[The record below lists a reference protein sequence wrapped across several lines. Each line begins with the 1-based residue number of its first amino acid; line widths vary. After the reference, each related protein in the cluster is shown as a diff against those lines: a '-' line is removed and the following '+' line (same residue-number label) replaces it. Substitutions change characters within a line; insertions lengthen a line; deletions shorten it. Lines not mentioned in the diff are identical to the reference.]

1 MLRCTGG
8 VSFQPP
14 LSASLV
20 KKEEPEVERNGL
32 VFVCVKAKLAA
43 VSCMGVSRLWE
54 LVALGF
60 LLV

>member
-1 MLRCTGG
+1 MRRAGG
-8 VSFQPP
+8 LSFQTP

-32 VFVCVKAKLAA
+32 VFVCIKAKLAA

-54 LVALGF
+54 LVAPGF